1 MAPSHTLRS
10 FDERLNE
17 LGAHLQAMAD
27 SAGDM
32 VDGCLDAFLS
42 NDCTAAQAIIHQDL
56 EVDRRDEAI
65 HAEVLDILARMQ
77 PVASDLR
84 QVLAMERAASNLE
97 RVGDKA
103 KGIAKRCLALNGV
116 TPELSEATLDILRGL
131 QRAVAKMLTDA
142 VAALARR
149 SYILAADV
157 EGRDAGADGLYDDLF
172 HHVVAELQ
180 RDPSQAAANIHAL
193 FVGKALERIGDHASN
208 IAQEVRFLLR
218 GSVAQGTGEA
228 RGSAT

>member
-1 MAPSHTLRS
+1 MATPHTLRS
-10 FDERLNE
+10 FDERLDE
-17 LGAHLQAMAD
+17 LGEHLQAMA
-27 SAGDM
+27 ATVTKM
-32 VDGCLDAFLS
+32 VEGCLDAFLGD
-42 NDCTAAQAIIHQDL
+42 DCAAAQAIIHQDL

-65 HAEVLDILARMQ
+65 HLEVLDILARLQ

-116 TPELSEATLDILRGL
+116 APELSQDTLDLLHGL
-131 QRAVAKMLTDA
+131 QRAVGKMLNDA
-142 VAALARR
+142 VSALARR

-157 EGRDAGADGLYDDLF
+157 EGRDSAADDLYDDLF
-172 HHVVAELQ
+172 HHVVAQLQ
-180 RDPSQAAANIHAL
+180 QEPSRAAANVHAL

-208 IAQEVRFLLR
+208 IAEEVRFLLR
-218 GSVAQGTGEA
+218 GQGQQGTLEGA
-228 RGSAT
+228 